1 MNPDWDWCRERSEE
15 TLERCYADPNNWQ
28 IAAEVVSGTALNEIW
43 DYLVKPLEYYFK
55 LEDNIEM
62 LIEES
67 ESSRRLL
74 VRYIPKITR
83 WTKFK
88 NYFMG
93 LVKGK

>member
-1 MNPDWDWCRERSEE
+1 MKPDWDWCRARSEE
-15 TLERCYADPNNWQ
+15 TLKRCYAEPNNWQ
-28 IAAEVVSGTALNEIW
+28 TAAEVVSGTALNEIW
-43 DYLVKPLEYYFK
+43 DYLVKPLEYYFR

-67 ESSRRLL
+67 EGSRRLL
-74 VRYIPKITR
+74 VKYTPKITR

-88 NYFMG
+88 NYFMR